1 MKSYTTIIRNKSD
14 LTKQSSIS
22 SHVKNKYNE
31 IRFMKININSYYYS
45 APRHI
50 DPNRVTGRIVRY
62 SSFQNC
68 KIINGNYSIY
78 NYTKN
83 NRENRNIIHNTVETY
98 IYPINECAK
107 CPKLTELAGC
117 FYKIKT
123 SRRLH

>member
-1 MKSYTTIIRNKSD
+1 MKSYVTIRNKSN

-22 SHVKNKYNE
+22 SHIKNKYNE
-31 IRFMKININSYYYS
+31 IRFMKININSYYFS
-45 APRHI
+45 TSRGN
-50 DPNRVTGRIVRY
+50 PNKVTNRMARY

-68 KIINGNYSIY
+68 KIINDNYSIY

-83 NRENRNIIHNTVETY
+83 NRENNNIIHNIVETH
-98 IYPINECAK
+98 IYPINESAK

-117 FYKIKT
+117 FYKIKA